1 MKFVKINGK
10 ILDYDIYI
18 REALLIKNH
27 LIISLHDVFKEHGFT
42 GRKNCFVNKDLN
54 LQVKIKFER
63 ISLEE
68 FV

>member
-1 MKFVKINGK
+1 MKFVKINGR
-10 ILDYDIYI
+10 ILDYDEYI

-27 LIISLHDVFKEHGFT
+27 LIISLHDVFKEHGFV

-54 LQVKIKFER
+54 IKICIRFEKVT
-63 ISLEE
+63 SEM